1 MNDSRPKLRACCM
14 GSKGRPSHSLFKCS
28 GEEESPS
35 ISTGTRA
42 GAVPEAALRRP
53 RAGLG
58 GSLREPLCHSL
69 ALGPHEAFK
78 LPPLW
83 RAAPGAQAP
92 LGSATDKR
100 RPRRL
105 GCLCP
110 YQSFS
115 GPSQTSRRGLP
126 KPSRT
131 PPGSLSELPGHAINK
146 HRKGSH
152 QRAVQ
157 HGC

>member
-1 MNDSRPKLRACCM
+1 M
-14 GSKGRPSHSLFKCS
+14 GSNGRPSRSLFKRS

-78 LPPLW
+78 LPLFGEQRLEHRLLW
-83 RAAPGAQAP
+83 GVLQTSAGQGDWAACVPTRAFQGPVRHLDVDFRSR
-92 LGSATDKR
+92 LG
-100 RPRRL
+100 RRL
-105 GCLCP
+105 VHFLNFLGMP
-110 YQSFS
+110 
-115 GPSQTSRRGLP
+115 
-126 KPSRT
+126 
-131 PPGSLSELPGHAINK
+131 
-146 HRKGSH
+146 
-152 QRAVQ
+152 
-157 HGC
+157 

>member
-1 MNDSRPKLRACCM
+1 M
-14 GSKGRPSHSLFKCS
+14 GSKGRPSRSLFKCS

-78 LPPLW
+78 LPHFGEQRLEHRLLW
-83 RAAPGAQAP
+83 GV
-92 LGSATDKR
+92 L
-100 RPRRL
+100 
-105 GCLCP
+105 
-110 YQSFS
+110 
-115 GPSQTSRRGLP
+115 QTSAGQGDWAACVHTRAFQGPVRHLDEDFQSHLGHRLVHF
-126 KPSRT
+126 
-131 PPGSLSELPGHAINK
+131 LSFLGMP
-146 HRKGSH
+146 
-152 QRAVQ
+152 
-157 HGC
+157 